1 VIQIIA
7 EETDRKKVVG
17 RTVAIALGIVCI
29 VLSASLIAT
38 AASYLQAEDAK
49 TRLTSEVAEKNATIT
64 TQTQQITALQTS
76 LSQCSTEVAAKDED
90 IAELDSYVTSLLNIL
105 YLNASTYFLNGE
117 TVVMQ
122 PNGNVS
128 IFNNIVDYAGFVR
141 VQVASDSNTTFVSA
155 IYSTSYGVNY
165 DEVTVVGTSGI
176 AVFPVLPSAV
186 DIRVGNSEVSSAVN
200 ATITATYYY

>member
-1 VIQIIA
+1 
-7 EETDRKKVVG
+7 
-17 RTVAIALGIVCI
+17 
-29 VLSASLIAT
+29 
-38 AASYLQAEDAK
+38 LQAEDAK

-90 IAELDSYVTSLLNIL
+90 IAELNSYVTSLLNIL